1 MDRSPEIEHARVLG
15 ERAAEIRTECE
26 ALESR
31 AAGPSERLLR
41 RLELLRQAVVRK
53 GREIIQEHWDI
64 GLFDVGFGSI
74 KAFLIY
80 PALFFADLGWWI
92 PVAEVGPLN
101 TQIWTAG
108 YLLLRGEWLSYRGIR
123 RYGRPLKVL
132 DAHRNEAL
140 GLRPP
145 DASGVHRFEW
155 NDRRFVLRI
164 RRNRIRHAW
173 ERFREGRNA
182 RNVLLQRELRA
193 LAGDDFNFEVNPHR
207 NNAPLYERI
216 LLSRIL
222 AHPTSRERLLA
233 RLSPEPELGDEGR
246 ALRERIGEQG
256 TDLAVARVV
265 AAGDRL
271 VAALRESLGTGFSAT
286 AMSLRWIHWSYQR
299 HIYGLLAAE
308 DRAVY
313 ALLSSRLGAEESG
326 VERGA
331 ARRQLARLQAESGP
345 WIAAMERFGADACAA
360 RGELE
365 VREVVSAGIRDAR
378 ERGLTVRLARLAR
391 AVSPTQWRLAARP
404 ADPVAPPDWGRLEAL
419 EAELGEL
426 WSEIERSGQGYEGV
440 LRELAKDEG
449 AARPEQLQA
458 ASLVQAEFL
467 ERLDDHLRVLHAAH
481 VQQVRAD
488 LGRAIQ
494 QVFAFYGRRRSR
506 GLRREHQRV
515 ERLGREYLELEP
527 LYGTP
532 RDHQRIACF
541 QRFHAQAVSFSRKLR
556 ALDPTAPPVPSL
568 SLGDRLSRLGRALQ
582 IAASRAG
589 AALRGLGEFAAAL
602 RLVLSKPGGAEGTPF
617 TRRVDGLFRAL
628 GELRGLAV
636 EVRGRELLDPPPAE
650 GEVRLLTPAHRHGV
664 TDNVTF
670 AALGLPD
677 YLVFN
682 AVDQLPVLPAWL
694 KDRIAATPGLIAV
707 GGGRGPAVDRALEAL
722 AEGRSRNLLIYPE
735 GSVSEGLRATRPV
748 RPGFGAGLVT
758 RLLEAGQRVRITPVT
773 YLDNARFLDLVSR
786 SRDAATLRRRVV
798 VSPSLAPAAVAHM
811 VRACGGESLG
821 RLVRMAWLESL
832 VTDDA
837 LWLGTERARGLRR
850 RLDAELE
857 GARYWGS
864 LEPAPVPDHL
874 VPVLGSGVVTV
885 ADEPFFGRRVRVL
898 RLPDDACDDTGS
910 IPLENLRDQSSQ
922 ELILGIRAPAHIY
935 LNVGSQR
942 FDGDIFRPLRVR
954 EKDSIYRGIAIR
966 FVGVPE
972 RSLQTLRAE
981 LERLLGRERR
991 TLTCSHSACML
1002 IARAANLRIA
1012 DHADLRPMLPS
1023 HVLPSRTIRKL
1034 IERGVLD
1041 HLGRRVEA
1049 QIYKAEDKS
1058 LEEILHEMKL
1068 GERKIMRD
1076 HVDGATAGATRW
1088 VRERISNWRG

>member
-1 MDRSPEIEHARVLG
+1 MRRSPEFEHACVLG
-15 ERAAEIRTECE
+15 ERAAEIRVGCE
-26 ALESR
+26 AREST
-31 AAGPSERLLR
+31 AAGPRERLLR
-41 RLELLRQAVVRK
+41 RALLLRQAVVRK

-64 GLFDVGFGSI
+64 GLFDVGFGSL

-108 YLLLRGEWLSYRGIR
+108 YLLLRGEWLSYRGSR
-123 RYGRPLKVL
+123 TYGRPLKVL
-132 DAHRNEAL
+132 DAHRYELL
-140 GLRPP
+140 GRRPP
-145 DASGVHRFEW
+145 DAGGIHRFEW
-155 NDRRFVLRI
+155 DDRHFVLRV
-164 RRNRIRHAW
+164 RRNRVRHLW
-173 ERFREGRNA
+173 ERFREGRTA
-182 RNVLLQRELRA
+182 PNVLLQRELRA
-193 LAGDDFNFEVNPHR
+193 LVGDRAFLFEINPHR

-222 AHPTSRERLLA
+222 AHPSERERLLA
-233 RLSPEPELGDEGR
+233 RLSPEPEPADEGR
-246 ALRERIGEQG
+246 ALRDAVGEQG

-271 VAALRESLGTGFSAT
+271 VAVLRQSLGTGFSAT

-299 HIYGLLAAE
+299 HIYRLLAAE
-308 DRAVY
+308 DRAAYVLLAHRLDAGRSDVASSA
-313 ALLSSRLGAEESG
+313 ALGE
-326 VERGA
+326 
-331 ARRQLARLQAESGP
+331 LARLQAESGP
-345 WIAAMERFGADACAA
+345 WIAAMERFGAAACAA
-360 RGELE
+360 HGELE

-391 AVSPTQWRLAARP
+391 AASPTQWRLAARP
-404 ADPVAPPDWGRLEAL
+404 EDPVAPPDWGRLEAL
-419 EAELGEL
+419 ESELEAL
-426 WSEIERSGQGYEGV
+426 WSEIEQSGQGYAGV
-440 LRELAKDEG
+440 LRQLSKDAG
-449 AARPEQLQA
+449 ARPARLQA
-458 ASLVQAEFL
+458 SALVQAEFL

-494 QVFAFYGRRRSR
+494 HVWSFYGRRRSR

-515 ERLGREYLELEP
+515 ERLGRRYLELER

-541 QRFHAQAVSFSRKLR
+541 QRFHAQAVSLSRKLR
-556 ALDPTAPPVPSL
+556 SLDPTAPPVASL
-568 SLGDRLSRLGRALQ
+568 SLVDRFARFGHAL
-582 IAASRAG
+582 AVAGGRAG

-602 RLVLSKPGGAEGTPF
+602 RLVLSKSGDAEGTPF

-628 GELRGLAV
+628 GELRGLTV
-636 EVRGRELLDPPPAE
+636 EVLGRELLDPPPAE

-670 AALGLPD
+670 AALSLPD

-682 AVDQLPVLPAWL
+682 AVDQLPILPAWL
-694 KDRIAATPGLIAV
+694 KDRVATTPGLIAV

-758 RLLEAGQRVRITPVT
+758 QLLEGGYRVRITPVT
-773 YLDNARFLDLVSR
+773 YLDNARFLDLESR
-786 SRDAATLRRRVV
+786 SRDAESRRRRVV
-798 VSPSLAPAAVAHM
+798 VSPSLTPDAVAQV
-811 VRACGGESLG
+811 VRDCGGESLG
-821 RLVRMAWLESL
+821 RMVRMAWLESL
-832 VTDDA
+832 VTDDE
-837 LWLGTERARGLRR
+837 LWLGTERVRGLRR

-864 LEPAPVPDHL
+864 LEPALVSDRL
-874 VPVLGSGVVTV
+874 VPALGGGVVTV

-898 RLPDDACDDTGS
+898 RLPDDACDATGA
-910 IPLENLRDQSSQ
+910 IPLRNLQDRGVHD
-922 ELILGIRAPAHIY
+922 LILGIRAPAHIY

-972 RSLQTLRAE
+972 RSLQTIRAE
-981 LERLLGRERR
+981 LERLEGRERR
-991 TLTCSHSACML
+991 TITCSHSACKL

-1034 IERGVLD
+1034 IERGILD
-1041 HLGRRVEA
+1041 HTGRRVEA
-1049 QIYKAEDKS
+1049 QIYKAEDGS
-1058 LEEILHEMKL
+1058 LEEILHEMTL
-1068 GERKIMRD
+1068 GERQIMRD
-1076 HVDGATAGATRW
+1076 HVDAATAGATRW
-1088 VRERISNWRG
+1088 VRERISTWRR

>member
-1 MDRSPEIEHARVLG
+1 MDRSPEFEHGGVLG
-15 ERAAEIRTECE
+15 ERAAEIRADCE
-26 ALESR
+26 ARESR
-31 AAGPSERLLR
+31 AAGPSERVLR
-41 RLELLRQAVVRK
+41 RLELLRQAIVRK

-64 GLFDVGFGSI
+64 GLFDVGFGSL

-80 PALFFADLGWWI
+80 PTLFFADLGWWI

-132 DAHRNEAL
+132 DAHRNECLA
-140 GLRPP
+140 LRPP
-145 DASGVHRFEW
+145 DASGIHRFEW
-155 NDRRFVLRI
+155 NDRRFVLRV
-164 RRNRIRHAW
+164 RRNPVRHAW
-173 ERFREGRNA
+173 ERLREGHTA

-193 LAGDDFNFEVNPHR
+193 LVGEAFNFEVNPHR

-222 AHPTSRERLLA
+222 AQSNARERLLA
-233 RLSPEPELGDEGR
+233 RLSPEPELGEEGR

-256 TDLAVARVV
+256 TELAVARVV

-271 VAALRESLGTGFSAT
+271 VTALRQSLGTGFSAT

-299 HIYGLLAAE
+299 HIYRLLAE
-308 DRAVY
+308 EGRAAY
-313 ALLSSRLGAEESG
+313 MLLSSRLGTEEPG

-331 ARRQLARLQAESGP
+331 ALRQLARLQAESGP
-345 WIAAMERFGADACAA
+345 WIAAMERFGAEASAA

-365 VREVVSAGIRDAR
+365 VRDVVSAGIRDAR
-378 ERGLTVRLARLAR
+378 ERGLSVRLAGLAR

-404 ADPVAPPDWGRLEAL
+404 EDPVAPPDWSRLEAL

-440 LRELAKDEG
+440 LRELASDKEG
-449 AARPEQLQA
+449 ALLERLQA

-494 QVFAFYGRRRSR
+494 QVWAFYGRRRSR
-506 GLRREHQRV
+506 GLRREHRRV
-515 ERLGREYLELEP
+515 ERLGRQYLELEP

-532 RDHQRIACF
+532 RDHRRIACF
-541 QRFHAQAVSFSRKLR
+541 QRFHAQAISFSRKLR
-556 ALDPTAPPVPSL
+556 SLDPTAPPVPSL
-568 SLGDRLSRLGRALQ
+568 SWLDRLSRLGRALR
-582 IAASRAG
+582 IAGSRAG
-589 AALRGLGEFAAAL
+589 AAVRGLGEFAAAL
-602 RLVLSKPGGAEGTPF
+602 RLVLSKSAGTEGTPF
-617 TRRVDGLFRAL
+617 TRRIDGLFRAL
-628 GELRGLAV
+628 GELHGLTV
-636 EVRGRELLDPPPAE
+636 EVHGRERLDSTPAE

-670 AALGLPD
+670 AALALPD

-682 AVDQLPVLPAWL
+682 AVDQLPGVPAWL

-707 GGGRGPAVDRALEAL
+707 GGGRGSAVDRALEAL

-758 RLLEAGQRVRITPVT
+758 RLLDAGQQVRITPVT
-773 YLDNARFLDLVSR
+773 YLDNARFLDLASR
-786 SRDAATLRRRVV
+786 SRDPATLRRRVV
-798 VSPSLAPAAVAHM
+798 VSPSLAPDAVAHM
-811 VRACGGESLG
+811 IRACGGESLG

-832 VTDDA
+832 VTDEA
-837 LWLGTERARGLRR
+837 LWLGTERAKGLRR

-874 VPVLGSGVVTV
+874 VPVLGSGGVTV

-910 IPLENLRDQSSQ
+910 IPLESLREQGSQ

-1012 DHADLRPMLPS
+1012 DGADLRPMLPS
-1023 HVLPSRTIRKL
+1023 HLLPSRTIRKL

-1041 HLGRRVEA
+1041 HTDRRVEV

-1058 LEEILHEMKL
+1058 LEEILHEMKR

-1088 VRERISNWRG
+1088 VRQRISDWRR